1 MKSAFRMAKL
11 YRTMRSLY
19 ARLHDRFGEPID
31 RREMIRRS
39 LAAAAGVL
47 ISARGGLAGQRP
59 RGPRVVVVGAG
70 FAGLAAAYELS
81 HAGAD
86 VTVLEARNRV
96 GGRVVSFTDLV
107 PGAAMEG
114 GAELIG
120 TNHAIWLD
128 YAQRFK
134 IPFVKITEEDA
145 EAPIVLNGRRLSAA
159 ASEKLWEELDA
170 ALGGMN
176 ADAARVTDAFE
187 PWRSPEAAAWDAR
200 SQAEWIAAQA
210 CSDLCKTAMDAQ
222 LVADNGVTTA
232 WQSYLGNLAQIKG
245 GGVEKYWTETEVYR
259 TRGGNQQLAHR
270 IVTELG
276 ASRVHLRQPVTAIT
290 VADRGVVVTTA
301 GASYEAD
308 YAVLAVPP
316 LTWNRIAFA
325 PRLHVSEVPQMG
337 SNIKFL
343 MKTRDLYWRGSHLG
357 PDSLSDGPV
366 HLTWHTTQHQKVD
379 GAGVVAFSG
388 GPAADTCRAWSA
400 TERTPNYLSTL
411 SKVYP
416 GVRASFERA
425 RFMDWPGD
433 PWVKGSYSFP
443 APGEVTT
450 LGPQMQQPLA
460 GRVFLAG
467 EHTCYAFVGYMEGAL
482 NAGAALAKRLAQRD
496 GVVKKVA
503 A

>member
-1 MKSAFRMAKL
+1 
-11 YRTMRSLY
+11 MRSLY
-19 ARLHDRFGEPID
+19 ARLHSRFGEPVD

-47 ISARGGLAGQRP
+47 ISARGGFADQR
-59 RGPRVVVVGAG
+59 RWGPRVVVIGAG

-86 VTVLEARNRV
+86 VTVVEARNRV
-96 GGRVVSFTDLV
+96 GGRVISFRDLA

-134 IPFVKITEEDA
+134 VPFVKITEEDA
-145 EAPIVLNGRRLSAA
+145 EAPIVLNGRRLGAA
-159 ASEKLWEELDA
+159 DAEKLWQEMERALA
-170 ALGGMN
+170 AMN
-176 ADAARVTDAFE
+176 ADAERVTDAFE
-187 PWRSPEAAAWDAR
+187 PWRSPDAVTWDAR
-200 SQAEWIAAQA
+200 SQADWIASQP
-210 CSDLCKTAMDAQ
+210 CSDLCKIGIDAQ
-222 LVADNGVTTA
+222 LVADNGVATS

-259 TRGGNQQLAHR
+259 SRGGNQQLAVK
-270 IVTELG
+270 IAAELG
-276 ASRVHLRQPVTAIT
+276 PARIHLRQPVTAID
-290 VADRGVVVTTA
+290 VSDSGVTVTT
-301 GASYEAD
+301 GDGRYEAD

-316 LTWNRIAFA
+316 LTWNRIAFT
-325 PRLHVSEVPQMG
+325 PRLHVSGVPQMG
-337 SNIKFL
+337 TNIKFL
-343 MKTRDLYWRGSHLG
+343 MKTKELYWRTSRLS

-366 HLTWHTTQHQKVD
+366 HLTWHTTQHQNVA

-388 GPAADTCRAWSA
+388 GAAADTCRSWAPA
-400 TERTPNYLSTL
+400 ERTANYLTALKKMYPTL
-411 SKVYP
+411 P
-416 GVRASFERA
+416 ASFERA
-425 RFMDWPGD
+425 RFMDWPSD

-482 NAGAALAKRLAQRD
+482 QSGARAARRVSAL
-496 GVVKKVA
+496 
-503 A
+503 

>member
-1 MKSAFRMAKL
+1 
-11 YRTMRSLY
+11 MRSLY
-19 ARLHDRFGEPID
+19 ARLHSRFGEPVD

-47 ISARGGLAGQRP
+47 ISARGGFAGQRP
-59 RGPRVVVVGAG
+59 SGPRVIVVGGG

-86 VTVLEARNRV
+86 VTVLEARNRI
-96 GGRVVSFTDLV
+96 GGRVVSFRDLA

-128 YAQRFK
+128 YAKRFK
-134 IPFVKITEEDA
+134 VPFVKITEEDA

-159 ASEKLWEELDA
+159 DSEKLWEEMDK
-170 ALGGMN
+170 ALSAMN

-187 PWRSPEAAAWDAR
+187 PWRSPDAPAWDMRA
-200 SQAEWIAAQA
+200 QAEWIAAQPY
-210 CSDLCKTAMDAQ
+210 SDLCKAGIDAQ
-222 LVADNGVTTA
+222 LVADNGVATA

-259 TRGGNQQLAHR
+259 SLGGNQQLATT
-270 IVTELG
+270 IAAELG
-276 ASRVHLRQPVTAIT
+276 PARVKLRQAVSA
-290 VADRGVVVTTA
+290 VNVSDRGVTVTTGA
-301 GASYEAD
+301 GTYEGD

-316 LTWNRIAFA
+316 LTWNRIAFT
-325 PRLHVSEVPQMG
+325 PRLHVSAVPQMG
-337 SNIKFL
+337 TNVKFL
-343 MKTRDLYWRGSHLG
+343 MKTKDLYWRASRLS

-366 HLTWHTTQHQKVD
+366 HLTWHTTQHQKVA

-388 GPAADTCRAWSA
+388 GAAADTCRSWPP
-400 TERTPNYLSTL
+400 TERTANYLAALQKMYPTL
-411 SKVYP
+411 P
-416 GVRASFERA
+416 ASFERA
-425 RFMDWPGD
+425 RFMDWPSD

-482 NAGAALAKRLAQRD
+482 QSGARAARKIAALL
-496 GVVKKVA
+496 
-503 A
+503 

>member
-1 MKSAFRMAKL
+1 
-11 YRTMRSLY
+11 MRSLY
-19 ARLHDRFGEPID
+19 ARLHDRFGQPVD
-31 RREMIRRS
+31 RREMMRRS
-39 LAAAAGVL
+39 LAAAAGL
-47 ISARGGLAGQRP
+47 LLSSRGLGARRAS
-59 RGPRVVVVGAG
+59 GPRVVVVGAG

-86 VTVLEARNRV
+86 VTVVEARNRV

-134 IPFVKITEEDA
+134 IRFVKITEEDA
-145 EAPIVLNGRRLSAA
+145 EAPIVLNGKRLSTAD
-159 ASEKLWEELDA
+159 SEKLWEELDA
-170 ALGGMN
+170 ALSAMN
-176 ADAARVTDAFE
+176 ADAARVPDAFE
-187 PWRSPEAAAWDAR
+187 PWQAPDAARWDAL
-200 SQAEWIAAQA
+200 SQAEWIAAQS
-210 CSDLCKTAMDAQ
+210 CSDLCKVAMDAQ

-259 TRGGNQQLAHR
+259 TRGGNQQLARH
-270 IVTELG
+270 IVNELG
-276 ASRVHLRQPVTAIT
+276 ASRVHLREPATAIS
-290 VADRGVVVTTA
+290 VSDRGVVVTTSA
-301 GASYEAD
+301 AKYEAD
-308 YAVLAVPP
+308 YAIVAVPP
-316 LTWNRIAFA
+316 LTWNRIAFT
-325 PRLHVSEVPQMG
+325 PRLHVTHVPQMG
-337 SNIKFL
+337 TNVKFL
-343 MKTRDLYWRGSHLG
+343 MKTRDLYWRAAHLG
-357 PDSLSDGPV
+357 PDSLTDGPV

-388 GPAADTCRAWSA
+388 GPAADACRAWSP
-400 TERTPNYLSTL
+400 TERNANYVSTVAKL
-411 SKVYP
+411 YP
-416 GVRASFERA
+416 AVRASFERA
-425 RFMDWPGD
+425 RFMDWPSD

-450 LGPQMQQPLA
+450 VGPQLQQPLA

-482 NAGAALAKRLAQRD
+482 QSGARAARRIAAL
-496 GVVKKVA
+496 
-503 A
+503 